1 MLKVKPGIKPLF
13 FNQKMAAKLPL
24 KNIPSTAANATT
36 RSGNVA
42 LSWLIQFNAQFA
54 FLATQGRVSIA
65 LNKKSL
71 LEQSQTLA
79 DVRKW
84 NGNYTVAEI

>member
-1 MLKVKPGIKPLF
+1 MQSHNVIPVQQYNVRKYIFAFTLFSKLEYFLIPTSSLDINSLLKVRPGIKPLF

-42 LSWLIQFNAQFA
+42 LS
-54 FLATQGRVSIA
+54 
-65 LNKKSL
+65 
-71 LEQSQTLA
+71 
-79 DVRKW
+79 
-84 NGNYTVAEI
+84 